1 MEESIEQIKQ
11 LAKKWSELYIE
22 KSNQMKEGAVQDVGI
37 ANALIKMCKISGI
50 RGTET
55 RST

>member
-22 KSNQMKEGAVQDVGI
+22 KSNQMKEGAV
-37 ANALIKMCKISGI
+37 
-50 RGTET
+50 
-55 RST
+55 